1 MPGVCRTLRPRL
13 IWPLDWFRRKSIA
26 VSEARLCG
34 EVLNVW
40 ITDSSTLHLSHN
52 ERHAS
57 LLLTDSQT
65 LLSAL
70 EALELLSLTAA
81 AGDNDGENHTMM

>member
-1 MPGVCRTLRPRL
+1 M
-13 IWPLDWFRRKSIA
+13 
-26 VSEARLCG
+26 SEARLCG

-70 EALELLSLTAA
+70 EALELLSLSAA
-81 AGDNDGENHTMM
+81 AGDNDENHTMM